1 MLRKCSEIFTSL
13 KTLNSLHILQIVKCT
28 ARDTTH
34 KYYII
39 TLYSSPYGAKT
50 CLYKLVR
57 VFLVNIYS

>member
-39 TLYSSPYGAKT
+39 TLYM
-50 CLYKLVR
+50 LVPHTVQR
-57 VFLVNIYS
+57 LVFIS